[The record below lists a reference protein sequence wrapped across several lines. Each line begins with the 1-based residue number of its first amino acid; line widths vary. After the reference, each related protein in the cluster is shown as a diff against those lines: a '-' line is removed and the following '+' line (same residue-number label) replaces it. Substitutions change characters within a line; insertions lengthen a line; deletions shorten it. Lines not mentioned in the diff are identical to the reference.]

1 MKKFLIFIYMSL
13 FFALGA
19 QAGLLDFKSLEKAR
33 EAYRGGQYETAAKLY
48 DSVAKAEKGKKGQTA
63 LFDAA
68 DAYYKAGQYEEAL
81 KRYEKVT
88 LPKLQHA
95 KWHNIGNCYAHLKKI
110 DKGIEAYKKALK
122 IKEDADT
129 RYNLKLLEKMK
140 KEQKKKQQQQKKQN
154 KKNKKNQNQNKQNR
168 NGQNKNQKQNRGQ
181 QGQNQDQKQKSNQNQ
196 QNKQAQNRKNQ
207 GQKSKDQNKK
217 GQNGQQKEQAKKGQ
231 KGQNQKRQ
239 KPQAARMKPQNV
251 PISDMELRKWDKM
264 LGQRPVNTLML
275 PLKTKENR
283 RSQDETKP
291 W

>member
-1 MKKFLIFIYMSL
+1 MKKGLIFIYMTL
-13 FFALGA
+13 FLAVGL
-19 QAGLLDFKSLEKAR
+19 QAGLLDFKDLGAAK
-33 EAYRGGQYETAAKLY
+33 EAYRAGHYAEAAKRY
-48 DSVAKAEKGKKGQTA
+48 DKIAQSAEGKKRQTA

-68 DAYYKAGQYEEAL
+68 DAYYKARKFEEAL
-81 KRYEKVT
+81 KRYQSVT

-154 KKNKKNQNQNKQNR
+154 KKSKKNQNQNKQNQ
-168 NGQNKNQKQNRGQ
+168 NGQNKNQKQNQGQ
-181 QGQNQDQKQKSNQNQ
+181 QGKNQKQNQKSNQNK
-196 QNKQAQNRKNQ
+196 QNKQVQNRNKQ

-217 GQNGQQKEQAKKGQ
+217 EQNRQQKEQGKKGQ
-231 KGQNQKRQ
+231 QGQNQERK

>member
-1 MKKFLIFIYMSL
+1 MKKFLIFIYISIFL
-13 FFALGA
+13 SVGA
-19 QAGLLDFKSLEKAR
+19 QAGLLDFNTLEKAR
-33 EAYRGGQYETAAKLY
+33 DAYRAGQYEKAAKLY
-48 DSVAKAEKGKKGQTA
+48 DSLAQANEGQKGQKA

-68 DAYYKAGQYEEAL
+68 DAYYKAGKYEEAL

-110 DKGIEAYKKALK
+110 DQGIEAYKRALK

-129 RYNLKLLEKMK
+129 RYNLRLLEKMK
-140 KEQKKKQQQQKKQN
+140 KEQKKKRRQQKKQN
-154 KKNKKNQNQNKQNR
+154 KKNQKSQNQNKQNR
-168 NGQNKNQKQNRGQ
+168 NDQSKNQKQNQGQ
-181 QGQNQDQKQKSNQNQ
+181 QGKNQKQNQKSNQNK

-207 GQKSKDQNKK
+207 GQKSKDQNEK
-217 GQNGQQKEQAKKGQ
+217 GQNRQQKKQGKMDQ
-231 KGQNQKRQ
+231 KGQEPKNR
-239 KPQAARMKPQNV
+239 KPQAAPMKPQNV

-275 PLKTKENR
+275 PLKTQKNR
-283 RSQDETKP
+283 RSQDETKL